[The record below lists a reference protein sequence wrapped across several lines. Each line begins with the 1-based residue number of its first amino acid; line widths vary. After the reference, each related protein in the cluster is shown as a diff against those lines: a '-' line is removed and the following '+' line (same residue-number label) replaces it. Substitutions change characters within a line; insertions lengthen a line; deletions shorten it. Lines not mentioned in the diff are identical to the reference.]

1 MSMSMENLKKKK
13 YEEYF
18 DVGVVGFSHS
28 AYFEQGTA
36 STWTVGLKQLFKP
49 GAAVFSETARFVI
62 SHRKEQRE
70 ELNKKLEEV
79 IVANGFVVTDRRLKH
94 HL

>member
-1 MSMSMENLKKKK
+1 MQQPVLIGLQRCGFKFLPMSMRMENLKKKK

-36 STWTVGLKQLFKP
+36 ST
-49 GAAVFSETARFVI
+49 
-62 SHRKEQRE
+62 
-70 ELNKKLEEV
+70 
-79 IVANGFVVTDRRLKH
+79 
-94 HL
+94 

>member
-1 MSMSMENLKKKK
+1 VDYQKVQQPVLIGLQRCGFKFLPMSMKMENLKKKK

-36 STWTVGLKQLFKP
+36 ST
-49 GAAVFSETARFVI
+49 
-62 SHRKEQRE
+62 
-70 ELNKKLEEV
+70 
-79 IVANGFVVTDRRLKH
+79 
-94 HL
+94 

>member
-1 MSMSMENLKKKK
+1 MKMENLKKKK

-28 AYFEQGTA
+28 AYFEQ
-36 STWTVGLKQLFKP
+36 GLKQLFKP